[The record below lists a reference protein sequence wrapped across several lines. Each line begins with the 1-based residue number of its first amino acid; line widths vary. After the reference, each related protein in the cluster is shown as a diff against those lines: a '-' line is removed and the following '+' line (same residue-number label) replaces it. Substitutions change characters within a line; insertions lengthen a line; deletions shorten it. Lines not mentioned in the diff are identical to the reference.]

1 MGQDVAILGAG
12 IGGMAAAVALAQG
25 GARVRVI
32 EQAPALTEVGAGLQ
46 ISPNGMVVLERLG
59 VTSEGAVQSEGTE
72 LRDGRAGRLVLR
84 LGPPA
89 AGPTW
94 YFHRADLLAQLASR
108 AQALGVTVELGRQAV
123 AVDAEAGQVTF
134 ADGSSETAQVF
145 IGADGARGVSRGAI
159 NGAARPRFTGQ
170 VAWRALVPGQ
180 GEQAVAQLWMG
191 PGRHVVIYPLR
202 GGALLNIVAVEE
214 RRDWTEESWRREGDP
229 DELRA
234 RFAGFGGVVRSA
246 LARVETAHLW
256 ALHLHP
262 VAERWYR
269 GRAALLGDAAH
280 PTLPFLAQGACLALE
295 DAWTLAACLGN
306 GSGFARYEALR
317 KDRAKAVV
325 AEAGRNAWRFHL
337 RAPMRQVA
345 QLVLRLGGARVA
357 PDFAWVHGYDVT
369 EAAQSFP

>member
-1 MGQDVAILGAG
+1 MGQDVTLLGAG
-12 IGGMAAAVALAQG
+12 IGGMAAAVALAQQ

-59 VTSEGAVQSEGTE
+59 VTPEGAVRSEGTE

-94 YFHRADLLAQLASR
+94 YFHRADLLARLAAR
-108 AQALGVTVELGRQAV
+108 AQALGVTVDLGREAV
-123 AVDAEAGQVTF
+123 ALDAAAGQVTF
-134 ADGSSETAQVF
+134 ADGSSETAQVL
-145 IGADGARGVSRGAI
+145 IGADGGRGVSRAAVNGVTGA
-159 NGAARPRFTGQ
+159 RFTGQ

-180 GEQAVAQLWMG
+180 GEPAVAQLWMG

-214 RRDWTEESWRREGDP
+214 RRDWTDESWRREGDP
-229 DELRA
+229 EELRA
-234 RFAGFGGVVRSA
+234 RFAGFGGAVRAA
-246 LARVETAHLW
+246 LSRVETAHLW

-262 VAERWYR
+262 VAERWHR
-269 GRAALLGDAAH
+269 GRAVLLGDAAH

-295 DAWTLAACLGN
+295 DAWTLAACLGD
-306 GSGFARYEALR
+306 GGGFARYESLR
-317 KDRAKAVV
+317 KARATAVV

-337 RAPMRQVA
+337 RSPLRQVA
-345 QLVLRLGGARVA
+345 QMALRLGGPALA
-357 PDFAWVHGYDVT
+357 PDFGWIWNHDVT
-369 EAAQSFP
+369 A